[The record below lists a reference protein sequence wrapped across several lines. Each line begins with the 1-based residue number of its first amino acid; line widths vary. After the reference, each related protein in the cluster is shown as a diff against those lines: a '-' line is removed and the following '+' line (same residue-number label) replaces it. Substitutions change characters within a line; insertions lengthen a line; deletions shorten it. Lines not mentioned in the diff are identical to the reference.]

1 MLLNATTMTMK
12 DLLQRPPPRHLRSRG
27 EEGFRTPTFE
37 DAEHDLSTGSN
48 GNLLSPPTAQAL
60 RDAHTSALESLQG
73 STPRVINGTVARKDS
88 KINDTESTDHAETDS
103 SSIVN
108 LSWRERIRHFT
119 WAYFTLTMATG
130 GIANA
135 LYAGQ

>member
-1 MLLNATTMTMK
+1 M
-12 DLLQRPPPRHLRSRG
+12 RSRG
-27 EEGFRTPTFE
+27 DEGFRTPTLE

-48 GNLLSPPTAQAL
+48 GNLLSLPTAQEL

-73 STPRVINGTVARKDS
+73 STPRVTNGTVARKDS

>member
-1 MLLNATTMTMK
+1 MPLNVSTMTTK
-12 DLLQRPPPRHLRSRG
+12 SLLQRPPPRHMRSRG
-27 EEGFRTPTFE
+27 DEGFRTPTFE

-73 STPRVINGTVARKDS
+73 SSPRVINGPVATKNS
-88 KINDTESTDHAETDS
+88 KVNGIDSTDHAEIDS
-103 SSIVN
+103 SSTIN
-108 LSWRERIRHFT
+108 LSWRERVRHFT

-135 LYAGQ
+135 LYAG

>member
-1 MLLNATTMTMK
+1 MTIK
-12 DLLQRPPPRHLRSRG
+12 GLLQRPPPRHMRSRG
-27 EEGFRTPTFE
+27 DEGFRTPTFE
-37 DAEHDLSTGSN
+37 DAEHDLSTDSN

-73 STPRVINGTVARKDS
+73 STPRVINGTVVGKHS
-88 KINDTESTDHAETDS
+88 EINDTESTDHAKAD

>member
-1 MLLNATTMTMK
+1 MK
-12 DLLQRPPPRHLRSRG
+12 DVLQHPPPRHLRSRG
-27 EEGFRTPTFE
+27 EEGFRTPTLE
-37 DAEHDLSTGSN
+37 DAEHDLSTGGS
-48 GNLLSPPTAQAL
+48 GNLLSAPTAQAL

-73 STPRVINGTVARKDS
+73 STPRVINGTVVKKDS
-88 KINDTESTDHAETDS
+88 NINDTESTDHAKTDS
-103 SSIVN
+103 SSIVD

-130 GIANA
+130 GIANV

>member
-1 MLLNATTMTMK
+1 MTMK
-12 DLLQRPPPRHLRSRG
+12 GVLQRPPPRHMRSRG
-27 EEGFRTPTFE
+27 DEGFRTPTFE

-48 GNLLSPPTAQAL
+48 GTLLSQPTAQAL

-73 STPRVINGTVARKDS
+73 SSTRVITGTIARKNS
-88 KINDTESTDHAETDS
+88 KINDTESADYVETDS
-103 SSIVN
+103 SSAVN

>member
-1 MLLNATTMTMK
+1 MTIK
-12 DLLQRPPPRHLRSRG
+12 GLLQRPPPRHMRSRG
-27 EEGFRTPTFE
+27 DEGFRTPTLE

-48 GNLLSPPTAQAL
+48 GNLLSLPTAQEL

-73 STPRVINGTVARKDS
+73 STPRVTNGTVARKDS